1 MTKLMV
7 GWHGTAVPDSLKKL
21 LDHSD
26 VAGAIWF
33 KRNVESPEQVS
44 RVNEALIS
52 RRPDL
57 LIAVDQEG
65 GNVRR
70 LRQGFTDVPAMREV
84 ATVEQ
89 AYDWGRALGR
99 DLATAGFNMNLAPV
113 LDVDSNPANPIIGQR
128 SFSRDPVTV
137 GRMAVALHKGLAS
150 QGVMSCGKHF
160 PGHGDTDLDSHL
172 DLPRLAHQRERLDA
186 LELVPFRMAI
196 QAGFPALMTAHIML
210 PALDPDWPATLSPT
224 IIGGILRTELGFD
237 GLILSDDL
245 EMKAVAD
252 RWPIETIMERCAAA
266 SVDLALICSDLAKQR
281 RALKALSHLA

>member
-1 MTKLMV
+1 MV
-7 GWHGTAVPDSLKKL
+7 GWHGTAVPDSLKEL
-21 LDHSD
+21 VDNPH

-33 KRNVESPEQVS
+33 QRNVESPEQVA

-57 LIAVDQEG
+57 VTAVDQEG

-70 LRQGFTDVPAMREV
+70 LREGFTDVPAMRDV
-84 ATVEQ
+84 STVEE
-89 AYDWGRALGR
+89 AYQWGQALGR
-99 DLATAGFNMNLAPV
+99 DLASVGFNMNLAPV
-113 LDVDSNPANPIIGQR
+113 LDVDSNPKNPIIGQR
-128 SFSRDPVTV
+128 SFSRDPVEV
-137 GRMAVALHKGLAS
+137 GRMAIALHEGLGS

-172 DLPRLAHQRERLDA
+172 HLPRLAHERERLDA
-186 LELVPFRMAI
+186 VELVPFRMAI
-196 QAGFPALMTAHIML
+196 DAGFPALMTAHIML

-224 IIGGILRTELGFD
+224 IIGGILRDELGFD

-252 RWPIETIMERCAAA
+252 QWSIETIIERCAAA
-266 SVDLALICSDLAKQR
+266 SVDLALICSDLDKQR
-281 RALKALSHLA
+281 RALKVLSQRV